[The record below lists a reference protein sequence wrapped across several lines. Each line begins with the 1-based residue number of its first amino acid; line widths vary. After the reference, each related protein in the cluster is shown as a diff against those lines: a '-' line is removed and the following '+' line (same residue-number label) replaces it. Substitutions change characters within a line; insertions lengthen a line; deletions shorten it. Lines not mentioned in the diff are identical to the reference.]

1 MNINPLW
8 YICIFVRLIII
19 YIVYYFNKKNNYKYN
34 SYNNI
39 IKKIILIFL
48 GSIGI
53 GFIYKAITG
62 SNNEIQISKV
72 FWHETR
78 YVHGTL
84 YILSTIYLLFNNL
97 NISLLLLFLDI
108 IFSIFYRILL
118 KK

>member
-8 YICIFVRLIII
+8 YFCILIRLIII
-19 YIVYYFNKKNNYKYN
+19 YIIYYINKKYNYKY
-34 SYNNI
+34 SNI

-48 GSIGI
+48 GCIGI

-62 SNNEIQISKV
+62 SNNEIQLSKV

-97 NISLLLLFLDI
+97 NISLLLLFLDV

>member
-8 YICIFVRLIII
+8 YFCILIRLTII
-19 YIVYYFNKKNNYKYN
+19 YIVYYFNKKNNYKY
-34 SYNNI
+34 SKI

-48 GSIGI
+48 GYIGI

-62 SNNEIQISKV
+62 SNNEIQLSKV